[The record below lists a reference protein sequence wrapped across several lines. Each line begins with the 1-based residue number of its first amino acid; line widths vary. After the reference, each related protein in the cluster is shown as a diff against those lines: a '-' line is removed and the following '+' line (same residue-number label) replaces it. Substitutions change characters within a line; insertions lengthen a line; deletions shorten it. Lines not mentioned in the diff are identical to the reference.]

1 MEPNHLINNLILE
14 FDKELSTTDVGR
26 LRPRILDAI
35 NYYFSKYYPYAKHLN
50 IEDISLDLGTID
62 SKNFQEE
69 FIVRLSYLLDIEL
82 AKLLH
87 RENID
92 ELIDQQNILNDLELF
107 VYFLKTGVMISDSDS
122 LTSLF
127 QRLIKNDLHSLRFNI
142 KKVLSDETIKERF
155 FHQIKEDQ
163 LDEYWLSVEPII
175 YLEIRRFNYTI
186 QEIIW
191 KKKQFKSFQKEVN
204 DSLRRV
210 TFDFM
215 VNDYKSISLKDYI
228 KFLQLKFRK
237 VQGLDEEVKA
247 LVYHQIIESLK
258 GNELENSLKP
268 TSSIKRLIE
277 ELTIYIIKERTPA
290 LSAAKK
296 QTIRKVFF
304 S

>member
-1 MEPNHLINNLILE
+1 M
-14 FDKELSTTDVGR
+14 G
-26 LRPRILDAI
+26 
-35 NYYFSKYYPYAKHLN
+35 
-50 IEDISLDLGTID
+50 
-62 SKNFQEE
+62 
-69 FIVRLSYLLDIEL
+69 
-82 AKLLH
+82 
-87 RENID
+87 
-92 ELIDQQNILNDLELF
+92 
-107 VYFLKTGVMISDSDS
+107 
-122 LTSLF
+122 
-127 QRLIKNDLHSLRFNI
+127 
-142 KKVLSDETIKERF
+142 
-155 FHQIKEDQ
+155 
-163 LDEYWLSVEPII
+163 VEPII

-215 VNDYKSISLKDYI
+215 VNDYRSISLKDYI

-237 VQGLDEEVKA
+237 AQGLDEEVKT

-290 LSAAKK
+290 LSVAKK

-304 S
+304 RREVEEIVLEFTKSSFTIKKFIRSLERIYQVLSRSAN